1 MSTPVYSEGTRVAG
15 PMQTDLISV
24 GGGTN
29 GAALSI
35 SGSGTGAQIAIP
47 NPATHDVTKN
57 GNWAAAGVSVGM
69 LVEGNEIRPNTY
81 VDALSTTTM
90 TLSRTPINTSGG
102 TLSNRTM
109 TFHQTAGG
117 GTATTAQMSG
127 VELLAGSNITITPST
142 TATFGRPAYT
152 LASTASGTGDVA
164 AGSTF
169 TTANVLMVCDGDD
182 KTIDEP
188 SGTITTNSQGLTVG
202 GALAATTG
210 TFSGILKT
218 DNTTAAT
225 SITDGALQTDG
236 GLSVTFDAVIG
247 DDIILISDGSVIH
260 FGVNSDVSLTHVHD
274 TGLLLNSSRQLQFG
288 DSGTYIH
295 QSADGVLD
303 LVSDAEIELNG
314 ATLDF
319 NASTEVNVDTPSF
332 IVHSSTSDKP
342 DVLISNT
349 NDDATGPSL
358 EFSLETSNSAATN
371 DVAGTI
377 HFKADDAGNNQT
389 EYGRIQ
395 VKANAVTAGS
405 ESGKMSFGVAT
416 TTSGAY
422 ADIMTITG
430 GTDAANS
437 TVAITGNLTVSG
449 ATTQVNTTSITVEDA
464 LIELGM
470 VDGAAPS
477 SDTSIDLGMLVN
489 YYSSSAA
496 KKAGFYWDS
505 STTAWSLSEVVTE
518 SSQVLTP
525 TAGAT
530 EMRFLYDA
538 GNYYSIGVAANGATT
553 LQTVDSDGTSGNLQI
568 TANGTAELAGTTVTL
583 DSAGDITLDA
593 GGADVLFADDGTA
606 YGSISHTATGVMT
619 LKSATDKELEIR
631 SERDMTFVI
640 DDDASDSNSFFS
652 FIAED
657 NTLADSTNFDGR
669 VGPVTTKYYSTS
681 LLIGQTEFGK
691 GVLSADA
698 EGTLFTYD
706 GTVFGAAEVVI
717 HITDGTT
724 NQVNK
729 MLICSDTSSGDAI
742 AYSNYSV
749 LYSDGSTELGTVQAT
764 ISSDTV
770 SVKVDADDNDIVTY
784 SVTFLA

>member
-1 MSTPVYSEGTRVAG
+1 MAAPVYSEGTRVAG

-69 LVEGNEIRPNTY
+69 LVEGADIRPNTY

-117 GTATTAQMSG
+117 GQATTAQMSG

-152 LASTASGTGDVA
+152 LASTASGTGDVSA
-164 AGSTF
+164 ASNFGTDNVLIKSDGTSKGTQATGISIADTSNNMSGVGTISSGAITATGTSTF
-169 TTANVLMVCDGDD
+169 ATAIEPDADDGATIGSANKNWSDVFLADGAVLNFGDD
-182 KTIDEP
+182 QD
-188 SGTITTNSQGLTVG
+188 
-202 GALAATTG
+202 
-210 TFSGILKT
+210 
-218 DNTTAAT
+218 
-225 SITDGALQTDG
+225 
-236 GLSVTFDAVIG
+236 VT
-247 DDIILISDGSVIH
+247 
-260 FGVNSDVSLTHVHD
+260 LTHVAD
-274 TGLLLNSSRQLQFG
+274 AGLTLNGALKLHFG
-288 DSGTYIH
+288 DTGTYIH

-303 LVSDAEIELNG
+303 LVSDAEIEING
-314 ATLDF
+314 ATVDI

-358 EFSLETSNSAATN
+358 EFSLDTANSAANN

-422 ADIMTITG
+422 ADIMTIAG
-430 GTDAANS
+430 GADAANS
-437 TVAITGNLTVSG
+437 TVTIAGNLTVSG

-470 VDGAAPS
+470 VDGSAPS

-553 LQTVDSDGTSGNLQI
+553 LQTVDSDGAAGNLQI
-568 TANGTAELAGTTVTL
+568 TADGTAELAGTTVTL

-681 LLIGQTEFGK
+681 LLLGQTEFGK
-691 GVLSADA
+691 GVLSDNA

-717 HITDGTT
+717 HISDGTT

-749 LYSDGSTELGTVQAT
+749 IYSDGSTELGTVQAT

-770 SVKVDADDNDIVTY
+770 SVKVDADNNDTVTY
-784 SVTFLA
+784 AVTFLA

>member
-1 MSTPVYSEGTRVAG
+1 MGTPVYSEGTRVAG

-47 NPATHDVTKN
+47 SPATHDVTKN

-69 LVEGNEIRPNTY
+69 LVEGGDIRPNTY

-117 GTATTAQMSG
+117 GQATTAQMSG

-152 LASTASGTGDVA
+152 LASTASGSGDVA

-225 SITDGALQTDG
+225 SITDGSLQTDG

-247 DDIILISDGSVIH
+247 DDIILISDGAVIH
-260 FGVNSDVSLTHVHD
+260 FGVDKDTTLTHTD
-274 TGLLLNSSRQLQFG
+274 GSGLTLNSTNKLMFG

-295 QSADGVLD
+295 QSADSVLD
-303 LVSDAEIELNG
+303 LVSDSEIELNG
-314 ATLDF
+314 QTIDI

-358 EFSLETSNSAATN
+358 EFSLETSNSAAVN

-377 HFKADDAGNNQT
+377 HFKADDSANAQT

-395 VKANAVTAGS
+395 VKANAVTNGS
-405 ESGKMSFGVAT
+405 ESGKMFFGVHT
-416 TTSGAY
+416 TGGGSTGAY
-422 ADIMTITG
+422 ADVMTITG
-430 GTDAANS
+430 GANAAGS
-437 TVAITGNLTVSG
+437 TVEIAGNLTVTGDTIYHSE
-449 ATTQVNTTSITVEDA
+449 TVQVVEDNSLAFRAGDGNDHEVILTAADATADRTITMPDLGGHMAIMAVAVTETITSTPAELNLLDTAVADTVVNSKAVIYGSSGEIAASA
-464 LIELGM
+464 LTVDDIE
-470 VDGAAPS
+470 VDGKVITMTGSSNDTVTMTAATNGEFTLATV
-477 SDTSIDLGMLVN
+477 DN
-489 YYSSSAA
+489 AA
-496 KKAGFYWDS
+496 AAAHMNLDADGKIVLNVADN
-505 STTAWSLSEVVTE
+505 EHVVFE
-518 SSQVLTP
+518 
-525 TAGAT
+525 TAGT
-530 EMRFLYDA
+530 SMF
-538 GNYYSIGVAANGATT
+538 NIGVATAAKGTGATAIGE
-553 LQTVDSDGTSGNLQI
+553 SDGA
-568 TANGTAELAGTTVTL
+568 TAIDAFNCSVYQATKYFIIVEDTTNNDLMTTEILLLGDDNPSTAEAFMTVY
-583 DSAGDITLDA
+583 A
-593 GGADVLFADDGTA
+593 V
-606 YGSISHTATGVMT
+606 
-619 LKSATDKELEIR
+619 
-631 SERDMTFVI
+631 
-640 DDDASDSNSFFS
+640 
-652 FIAED
+652 
-657 NTLADSTNFDGR
+657 
-669 VGPVTTKYYSTS
+669 
-681 LLIGQTEFGK
+681 
-691 GVLSADA
+691 
-698 EGTLFTYD
+698 
-706 GTVFGAAEVVI
+706 VFNNV
-717 HITDGTT
+717 
-724 NQVNK
+724 
-729 MLICSDTSSGDAI
+729 
-742 AYSNYSV
+742 
-749 LYSDGSTELGTVQAT
+749 ELGTFTAT
-764 ISSDTV
+764 TSGDTITLNFVPAAVAGTGSFKVRAVTQRIS
-770 SVKVDADDNDIVTY
+770 AI
-784 SVTFLA
+784 

>member
-1 MSTPVYSEGTRVAG
+1 MSTPVYSEGARVAG

-69 LVEGNEIRPNTY
+69 LVEGADIRPNTY

-117 GTATTAQMSG
+117 GQATTAQMSG

-152 LASTASGTGDVA
+152 LASTASGTGDVSA
-164 AGSTF
+164 ASNFGTDNVLIKSDGTSKGTQATGISIADTSNNMSGVGTISSGAITATGTSTF
-169 TTANVLMVCDGDD
+169 ATAIEPDADDGATIGSANKNWSDVFLADGAVLNFGDD
-182 KTIDEP
+182 QD
-188 SGTITTNSQGLTVG
+188 
-202 GALAATTG
+202 
-210 TFSGILKT
+210 
-218 DNTTAAT
+218 
-225 SITDGALQTDG
+225 
-236 GLSVTFDAVIG
+236 VT
-247 DDIILISDGSVIH
+247 
-260 FGVNSDVSLTHVHD
+260 LTHVAD
-274 TGLLLNSSRQLQFG
+274 AGLTLNGALKLHFG
-288 DSGTYIH
+288 DTGTYIH

-303 LVSDAEIELNG
+303 LVSDAEIEING
-314 ATLDF
+314 ATVDI

-358 EFSLETSNSAATN
+358 EFSLDTANSAANN

-430 GTDAANS
+430 GADAANS

-553 LQTVDSDGTSGNLQI
+553 LQTVDSDGAAGNLQI
-568 TANGTAELAGTTVTL
+568 TADGTAELAGTTVTL

-691 GVLSADA
+691 GVLSDNA

-717 HITDGTT
+717 HISDGTT

-749 LYSDGSTELGTVQAT
+749 IYSDGSTELGTVQAT

-770 SVKVDADDNDIVTY
+770 SVKVDADNNDTVTY
-784 SVTFLA
+784 AVTFLA